1 MATSESNLTRSL
13 MYLFEMLVT
22 DAVPTEKAAK
32 ENKALKIWIVVS
44 HINNLMFVH
53 SCRDI

>member
-53 SCRDI
+53 SRDI